1 MLYFINIHINE
12 CKYTSTVA
20 TFEICY
26 EYNFS
31 MTTILYEFLFCLKII
46 NIKILKQEIVLKPN
60 INKFKES

>member
-1 MLYFINIHINE
+1 MLNFINIHIHE
-12 CKYTSTVA
+12 CKYTSIVA

-31 MTTILYEFLFCLKII
+31 MTTILYEFLFYIYII
-46 NIKILKQEIVLKPN
+46 NIKIFKQEILLKPK